1 MKYGTFSE
9 SSLIN
14 PSSPYSASKASAE
27 LLIKAYNKT
36 FKMNTS
42 ITNCSNN
49 YGPRQHSEK
58 LIPHIIEC
66 AINDKM
72 IPVYGDG
79 KNVRDWLYVEDH
91 CEAIDIVF
99 HKGIS
104 GEKYNI
110 GGGQEKRN
118 IDIVKQV
125 LKYLNKPESLIT
137 FVSDRKGHDYRY
149 SINYKKI
156 KDELGWEPRTTFEL
170 GLKKT
175 IDWYMENIY
184 YL

>member
-1 MKYGTFSE
+1 MKLGTFFE
-9 SSLIN
+9 NSLIN

-27 LLIKAYNKT
+27 LLVKTYNKT

-49 YGPRQHSEK
+49 YGPRQNSEK
-58 LIPHIIEC
+58 LIPHIIKC
-66 AINDKM
+66 AINDEK

-110 GGGQEKRN
+110 GGGLEKKN
-118 IDIVKQV
+118 IDIVKFI
-125 LKYLNKPESLIT
+125 LEYLNKPESLIS

-149 SINYKKI
+149 SINYEKI
-156 KDELGWEPRTTFEL
+156 KNQLGWIPKTTFEL
-170 GLKKT
+170 GIKKT
-175 IDWYMENIY
+175 IDWYLENVEA
-184 YL
+184 L

>member
-1 MKYGTFSE
+1 MKRGTFFE

-27 LLIKAYNKT
+27 LLVKAYNKT

-49 YGPRQHSEK
+49 YGPRQNSEK
-58 LIPHIIEC
+58 LIPHIIKC
-66 AINDKM
+66 AIDDEK

-110 GGGQEKRN
+110 GGGLEKKN
-118 IDIVKQV
+118 IDIVKFI
-125 LKYLNKPESLIT
+125 LEYLNKPESLIS

-149 SINYKKI
+149 SINYEKI
-156 KDELGWEPRTTFEL
+156 KNQLGWIPKTTFEL
-170 GLKKT
+170 GIKKT
-175 IDWYMENIY
+175 IDWYLENIEA
-184 YL
+184 L

>member
-1 MKYGTFSE
+1 MKLGTFFE
-9 SSLIN
+9 NSLIN

-27 LLIKAYNKT
+27 LLVKAYNKT

-49 YGPRQHSEK
+49 YGPRQNSEK
-58 LIPHIIEC
+58 LIPHIIKC
-66 AINDKM
+66 AINDEK

-110 GGGQEKRN
+110 GGGLEKKN
-118 IDIVKQV
+118 IDIVKFI
-125 LKYLNKPESLIT
+125 LEYLNKPESLIS
-137 FVSDRKGHDYRY
+137 FVRDRKGHDYRY
-149 SINYKKI
+149 SINYEKI
-156 KDELGWEPRTTFEL
+156 KNQLGWIPKTTFEL
-170 GLKKT
+170 GIKKT
-175 IDWYMENIY
+175 IDWYLENVEA
-184 YL
+184 L